1 MDGTFKSRPLLFAQL
16 YVIHYQNDDHVI
28 PGVFI
33 LMENKREILYNS
45 VFIALRD
52 RMPANLQGGPE
63 HFSVDF
69 ELAPTNAFKAV
80 FTNSTEAFCFFHFAQ
95 SL

>member
-1 MDGTFKSRPLLFAQL
+1 M
-16 YVIHYQNDDHVI
+16 IHYQYDDHVV

-80 FTNSTEAFCFFHFAQ
+80 FPNSTEAFCFFHFAQ